1 MKLITHEQIMS
12 LNISQKQGY
21 EWIKESFLT
30 KKRLSITTKNKHGRR
45 RACILQCN
53 AVPKS

>member
-30 KKRLSITTKNKHGRR
+30 KRLSITTKNKHGRR
-45 RACILQCN
+45 RTCILQCN
-53 AVPKS
+53 AIPKS